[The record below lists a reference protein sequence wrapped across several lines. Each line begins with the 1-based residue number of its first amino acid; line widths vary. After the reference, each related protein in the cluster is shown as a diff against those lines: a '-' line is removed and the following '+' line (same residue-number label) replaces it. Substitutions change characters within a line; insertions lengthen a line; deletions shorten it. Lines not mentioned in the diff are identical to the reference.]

1 MCDLGTGFLISGWGW
16 GWVLRT
22 VSANISRSSALVFG
36 SRGFQEVMGQYV
48 GVRQGEIK
56 PEIIMGR
63 KLLNRHCSSLPG
75 FKLRKRLLFG
85 AQPREADEP
94 TRAERI

>member
-1 MCDLGTGFLISGWGW
+1 M
-16 GWVLRT
+16 
-22 VSANISRSSALVFG
+22 
-36 SRGFQEVMGQYV
+36 
-48 GVRQGEIK
+48 RQGEVK